1 MKTLRV
7 IIFLA
12 VVSLFTTSHFNAA
25 EARDCSNPEGF
36 HQKMMCKLSGVS
48 IGSSSG
54 ETKKK
59 VKKTKKEP
67 KEPKKK
73 ITLVDV
79 FKKIKD

>member
-1 MKTLRV
+1 MKIIKNILLVSV
-7 IIFLA
+7 IFIF
-12 VVSLFTTSHFNAA
+12 TSGFYNSAK
-25 EARDCSNPEGF
+25 ARDCSNPEGF